1 MPGPYSTDEA
11 PNSWEDITTYNN
23 FYEFGTDKEDPYR
36 NAQEFRTRPW
46 TVKVSGECGKPGRYD
61 YDDILRPHALE
72 DRVYRHRCVEA
83 WSMVVPWVGFPL
95 GDLLRRFEPNAD
107 AKYVAF
113 KTLFDPEQMPGQRR
127 AILRWPYE
135 EGLTMDEA
143 MHPLTLMAVGV
154 YGKELPNQYTALRYF
169 TCLRKKEISILYIPS
184 SVEADTFINTKFDIL
199 IDINFEKIFPL
210 VYVSSL
216 SRASFKVGLFY
227 NESDTSVF
235 DLMMELKEQF
245 DLTYLFITHDLATA
259 KYVCNRIAIMYLGKF
274 CEVGPLDE
282 VYKNSGHPYTH
293 ALLEAV
299 PVPDP
304 KHRHTEAMP
313 AGEIPSAI
321 NPPSGCRFHPRCP
334 IARPNCAVEV
344 PLLRELRPQHSIAC
358 HYAEDLL
365 K

>member
-1 MPGPYSTDEA
+1 MKSFDKIRSWEITSESNYLNRRQFLRGLALAAGAGAAAAALPGRSLAATPELQTVPGPYSTDEA

-135 EGLTMDEA
+135 EGLTMAEA

-154 YGKELPNQYTALRYF
+154 YGKELPNQNGAPLRLVIPWKYGFKGIKSIVEIEFTQSQPRTSWNLSAPNEYGFYANVNPAVDHPRWSQARERRIGAGLFAEKQPTLPFNGYAGEVAALYAGLD
-169 TCLRKKEISILYIPS
+169 LRKNY
-184 SVEADTFINTKFDIL
+184 
-199 IDINFEKIFPL
+199 
-210 VYVSSL
+210 
-216 SRASFKVGLFY
+216 
-227 NESDTSVF
+227 
-235 DLMMELKEQF
+235 
-245 DLTYLFITHDLATA
+245 
-259 KYVCNRIAIMYLGKF
+259 
-274 CEVGPLDE
+274 
-282 VYKNSGHPYTH
+282 
-293 ALLEAV
+293 
-299 PVPDP
+299 
-304 KHRHTEAMP
+304 
-313 AGEIPSAI
+313 
-321 NPPSGCRFHPRCP
+321 
-334 IARPNCAVEV
+334 
-344 PLLRELRPQHSIAC
+344 
-358 HYAEDLL
+358 
-365 K
+365 